1 MRVEATTAEL
11 KAVGDKMDTL
21 RTELMRHAHA
31 GAQAAGFQKTD
42 ECALASFMVLVGAA
56 QRYALQ
62 SRQHYQI
69 FKTICADMAA
79 SEADAVVTRA
89 WSEMGPEATHG
100 AQVTEGGIVLPTGD
114 DISKLVN

>member
-1 MRVEATTAEL
+1 MSRAEATPAEL
-11 KAVGDKMDTL
+11 KHAAAAMDTL
-21 RTELMRHAHA
+21 KTELMRHAHA
-31 GAQAAGFQKTD
+31 GANQAGFQKAD
-42 ECALASFMVLVGAA
+42 ENAMAALMILIGAA

-69 FKTICADMAA
+69 FKSLCADMAA

-89 WSEMGPEATHG
+89 WSEMGPEATNG

-114 DISKLVN
+114 DLAKLN